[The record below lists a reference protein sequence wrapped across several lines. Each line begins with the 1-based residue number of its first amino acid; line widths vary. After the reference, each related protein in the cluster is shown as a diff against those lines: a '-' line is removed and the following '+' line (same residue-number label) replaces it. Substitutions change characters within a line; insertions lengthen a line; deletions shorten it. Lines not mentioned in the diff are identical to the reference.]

1 MPELYAY
8 SAELVSLYRVFTP
21 SKASLV
27 YQVWQFNF
35 HHVLDLLDGLFE
47 AGLGGTRDM

>member
-1 MPELYAY
+1 MPESHTY
-8 SAELVSLYRVFTP
+8 SAELVSLYGVFTP
-21 SKASLV
+21 SKASFV
-27 YQVWQFNF
+27 NQIWQFNF